1 MIIIIIMCEEEKR
14 NKKKIYLQQR
24 SSKKKKTSF
33 IRWYDFKNE
42 EEKQDPHHAGMR
54 WRLLRQQG
62 QKGCSASGTWP
73 CSPPARDTAP
83 RSSSAGSSSLT
94 SAGRGRLPG
103 EPGPPPRRRLPAA
116 LIWLATRERPRPIL
130 VRARGHTLVRAACR
144 QGPQAGGRGSSGTA
158 ALGSLARSAAR
169 GRKNAAQGCPA
180 AGSSPAGTTTG
191 SCGRRASGTCSIRQP
206 SNEHLTSRGRRLDCS
221 GSGARTAAQGRSE
234 VRATAWT
241 DNYGGSGR
249 ALCPREEGLFHSIHL
264 GQLEAAGNA
273 LMTTVREA

>member
-1 MIIIIIMCEEEKR
+1 
-14 NKKKIYLQQR
+14 LQRQR
-24 SSKKKKTSF
+24 HVALLAARQGHRPQVVLSWVQLAHQ
-33 IRWYDFKNE
+33 RR
-42 EEKQDPHHAGMR
+42 PRPVARGAGAAAAA
-54 WRLLRQQG
+54 Q
-62 QKGCSASGTWP
+62 A
-73 CSPPARDTAP
+73 
-83 RSSSAGSSSLT
+83 
-94 SAGRGRLPG
+94 AGRADLV
-103 EPGPPPRRRLPAA
+103 
-116 LIWLATRERPRPIL
+116 ATRERPRPIL

-169 GRKNAAQGCPA
+169 GRNAAQGCPA

-206 SNEHLTSRGRRLDCS
+206 SSEHLTSRGRRLDCS

-241 DNYGGSGR
+241 DNYGGGGR

>member
-1 MIIIIIMCEEEKR
+1 
-14 NKKKIYLQQR
+14 LQRQR
-24 SSKKKKTSF
+24 HVALLAARQGHRPQVVLSWVQLAHQ
-33 IRWYDFKNE
+33 RR
-42 EEKQDPHHAGMR
+42 PRPVARGAGAAAAA
-54 WRLLRQQG
+54 Q
-62 QKGCSASGTWP
+62 A
-73 CSPPARDTAP
+73 
-83 RSSSAGSSSLT
+83 
-94 SAGRGRLPG
+94 AGRADLV
-103 EPGPPPRRRLPAA
+103 
-116 LIWLATRERPRPIL
+116 ATRERPRPIL

-144 QGPQAGGRGSSGTA
+144 QGPQAGGRGSSGAA

-206 SNEHLTSRGRRLDCS
+206 SSEHLTSRGRRLDCS

-234 VRATAWT
+234 VRATALT
-241 DNYGGSGR
+241 DNCGGGR
-249 ALCPREEGLFHSIHL
+249 ALCPREEVLFHSSIQL